1 MTQTSRGE
9 GGVSYPTSL
18 YVLTY
23 THVYVDLQFYPWF
36 NFFFFCFKLII
47 RHYRTVKR
55 KKRKFKPKIKLNQ
68 KIYNRTLY
76 LVYTNIKEKDIQTI
90 KSKKYITVDSV
101 QRNK

>member
-1 MTQTSRGE
+1 M
-9 GGVSYPTSL
+9 SYPTSL
-18 YVLTY
+18 CVLTY
-23 THVYVDLQFYPWF
+23 IQVYVDLQFYSWF
-36 NFFFFCFKLII
+36 NFFFFFCFKLII

-55 KKRKFKPKIKLNQ
+55 KKRKFKPTIKLNQ